1 MSFERIFHADSE
13 SVVRFQIGSREVPRM
28 FTYSDRK
35 WPFNPLRSFD
45 TSWERIFHADSE
57 SVVRFQIGSREVP
70 QMANFSDRKWP
81 FDPLGVHYI
90 FFLFFS

>member
-1 MSFERIFHADSE
+1 
-13 SVVRFQIGSREVPRM
+13 M
-28 FTYSDRK
+28 FTFSDQK
-35 WPFNPLRSFD
+35 WPFNPLGSCD
-45 TSWERIFHADSE
+45 ISSERIFHADSE

-81 FDPLGVHYI
+81 FDPLGARYI